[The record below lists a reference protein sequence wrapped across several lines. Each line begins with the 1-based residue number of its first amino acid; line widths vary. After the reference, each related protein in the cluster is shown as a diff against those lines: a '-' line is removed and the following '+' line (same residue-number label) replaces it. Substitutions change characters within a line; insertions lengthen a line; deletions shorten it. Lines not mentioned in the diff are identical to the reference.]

1 MLGAERDII
10 ANHVLAGQVKLV
22 YWPMLDLGPNSEN
35 AAVAA
40 FCAGEQDPAQFWAY
54 HDALF
59 EDQGSVYLARR
70 GFFVDLAAELGLDG
84 PAFETCYDGD
94 ATRALLE
101 ELDNARREA
110 GVSQRPTFD
119 VNGLRLAGSQSYE
132 IFAEVIAAQLPPE

>member
-1 MLGAERDII
+1 VLGAERDII
-10 ANHVLAGQVKLV
+10 ANHIMTGQVKLV

-40 FCAGEQDPAQFWAY
+40 FCAGEQDPAKFWQY

-70 GFFVDLAAELGLDG
+70 GFFVALAAELGLDG
-84 PAFETCYDGD
+84 PAFEACYDGD
-94 ATRALLE
+94 ATRTLLE
-101 ELDNARREA
+101 QLDEARREA

-119 VNGLRLAGSQSYE
+119 VNGVRLAGSQPYE
-132 IFAEVIAAQLPPE
+132 TFAEIIAGQLP